1 MCRLPG
7 RESRGR
13 GRGKVLCPHSFKRD
27 EVGLSTLE
35 WILLVAAVGGLAT
48 MGVFLVRNATDATS
62 EQVDGET
69 DQALTASQ
77 AEAEADVKK
86 IWIEHNLDP
95 NSFQTITGYCNP
107 IKGIMQSRYFNSA
120 GDYLGQNRPGTTMT
134 LFDKWGDIFY
144 FSPGWIDRNGDG
156 RHQKNHESYCA
167 ARPLIS
173 S

>member
-1 MCRLPG
+1 
-7 RESRGR
+7 
-13 GRGKVLCPHSFKRD
+13 
-27 EVGLSTLE
+27 
-35 WILLVAAVGGLAT
+35 

-95 NSFQTITGYCNP
+95 NSFQTITVYCNP
-107 IKGIMQSRYFNSA
+107 IEEKMQSRYFNSA
-120 GDYLGQNRPGTTMT
+120 GDYLRQNHPDATMT